1 MFDVVAFGE
10 ILIDFGTLWVN
21 DGYPILAA
29 RPGGA
34 PANYLATLSECGK
47 KTAFIAKVGNDEFG
61 RFLRGSLDYYDIDR
75 RNVLTD
81 QEYFTTLAFVTLDK
95 NGDRHFSFSR
105 NPGADTRVCFNE
117 IDLSVFE
124 GAKIFHF
131 GTLSMTDDP
140 SLTSTKKLVEYAK
153 EKDITISFDPNI
165 RELLW
170 KDLDDARAAMKYG
183 LENAN
188 IVKISLD
195 EGKFLL
201 GEEKSAEEYATEIID
216 KYDVDI
222 VFVTC
227 GKDGVFA
234 KTKTVKGN
242 FKALEHVKSIDTTGA
257 GDIFFGGAINAILNL
272 DKRIEKLDNND
283 LQDICVFANAA
294 AGLSISEP
302 GGMSSVPSLDE
313 IKKAVADLIVND

>member
-47 KTAFIAKVGNDEFG
+47 KTAFIAKVGSDEFG
-61 RFLRGSLDYYDIDR
+61 RFLCGSLDYYHIDR
-75 RNVLTD
+75 SNVFID
-81 QEYFTTLAFVTLDK
+81 QEVFTTLAFVTLDK
-95 NGDRHFSFSR
+95 NGDRRFSFSR
-105 NPGADTRVCFNE
+105 NPGADTRVCFDE

-124 GAKIFHF
+124 RAKVFHF
-131 GTLSMTDDP
+131 GTLSMTNDP
-140 SLTSTKKLVEYAK
+140 SLTTTKKLVEYAK
-153 EKDITISFDPNI
+153 EKGILISFDPNI

-170 KDLDDARAAMKYG
+170 EDLEDAKKAMQYG
-183 LENAN
+183 LKNAD

-195 EGKFLL
+195 EGKFLF
-201 GEEKSAEEYATEIID
+201 GENKSPEEYASEIID
-216 KYDVDI
+216 NYDAKI

-242 FKALEHVKSIDTTGA
+242 FKALDNVKSIDTTGA
-257 GDIFFGGAINAILNL
+257 GDIFFGGAVNTILNL
-272 DKRIEKLDNND
+272 GKNLDKLDNND

-294 AGLSISEP
+294 AGLSISEQ
-302 GGMSSVPSLDE
+302 GGMSSVPSLEE
-313 IKKAVADLIVND
+313 IKKVVKELIVND